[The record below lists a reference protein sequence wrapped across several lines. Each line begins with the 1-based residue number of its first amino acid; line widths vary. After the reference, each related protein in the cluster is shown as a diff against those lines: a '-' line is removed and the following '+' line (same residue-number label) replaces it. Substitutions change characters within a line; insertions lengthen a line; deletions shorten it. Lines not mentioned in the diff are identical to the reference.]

1 MANTFT
7 GGSTVSVSRPL
18 DRIFD
23 DAQHT
28 GEVILCGR
36 KLKEYPKIAG
46 KYDLVDTVSIDLSK
60 NRFTEIPPEIFEY
73 RSAECLNCYYNAIKF
88 VPEALLQL
96 QNLTHLCL
104 SRNQLTVIPPFIKC
118 LQALEV
124 FLASHNKLVSLPE
137 EIGELKRLMEI
148 DVSCNEIS
156 YLPSQIG
163 DLKSMQC
170 LNVRRNLL
178 IELPV
183 ELSKLHL
190 RRLDFSGNK
199 ISVIPTAFRKIET
212 LEDIVL
218 DHNPL
223 TMPPAHVCIK
233 GKRHI
238 MKFLQMEA
246 IREEQKRDS
255 EAEMKKLVRK
265 SMPIQN
271 AITSE
276 EFMTDPSQ
284 DKWKRHTVLSNDSGY
299 STTDSL
305 EKIGWSPNVSE
316 ALSQRQH
323 GESSA
328 FKSVMANGP
337 ESDLH
342 VARRGYDA
350 RPPPINTAY
359 SGPNTNQFSP
369 KTPTPGYL
377 PTELSPPPGNSS
389 PQSPLT
395 PVTPRI
401 PISNSDSAFSENDI
415 TRELN
420 RQKVEYERR
429 KKTAEQLRIQQEE
442 EEKEQ
447 RRKAA
452 QRIQEEQKA
461 MLERQWQES
470 QANDAAR
477 AEESRGLD
485 KKQDEPRP
493 EVPRADPEANRGE
506 DEARRSVQNNYKAYQ
521 SRHPADFNSP
531 TPYGYKPQYN
541 HGPKSP
547 YSPVSPGSPPGYSH
561 GQTVRSPRGSEY
573 HSPQALSPHGVSP
586 SGMSP
591 NRPTYAPRANGTPP
605 RTLALDSQHYS
616 GYVQDASMGYG
627 SSSYHS
633 PPNVPSHSA
642 KTSMPHYAAPLQ
654 RNSRNAAMDTY
665 SMNYRNPTQTPA
677 TTTTTN
683 STNKEE
689 QKPSNVPL
697 RRQGSDSRQSNP
709 ASNPPPPSSGKS
721 VGAKTGAP
729 GSTSRIKTSVN
740 GGNSPGISPS
750 PSPRSSLGSTGTN
763 SPSSSTSSLHK
774 VGEKGTAVTRRTKP
788 SATTPTSGRAAGGGD
803 RGNVPPPTPARTSSS
818 RPSTGSSHD
827 DNKQSRSGRSTPA
840 DDKRQGQKNAVN
852 SLIAKR
858 DDKKNPPH
866 PPHRTNYGAGGAR
879 RSAGSGSAMR
889 VIDSYKDAE
898 TNSFTLRRQ
907 EERMKE
913 EAEQLNRLRM
923 TIEKRLKVT
932 LPDNLPES
940 LRDGVLLCQF
950 ANNIR
955 PRSVLSIHVPSPAVP
970 KLTMAKCRKNVENF
984 LDACRKIGVGK
995 EFLCACDDVTEALRP
1010 ARVSLTVQHLDL
1022 CPRLTPRDFAIAK
1035 LCLVVFVSTCLAVLW
1050 GYM

>member
-1 MANTFT
+1 MASTFT
-7 GGSTVSVSRPL
+7 GGSANTVSRPL

-28 GEVILCGR
+28 GEIILCGR

-73 RSAECLNCYYNAIKF
+73 RSAECLNCYHNAIKF

-156 YLPSQIG
+156 HLPSQIG

-178 IELPV
+178 IELPL

-190 RRLDFSGNK
+190 RKLDFSSNK
-199 ISVIPTAFRKIET
+199 ISTIPTAFRKIET
-212 LEDIVL
+212 LEEMIL

-238 MKFLQMEA
+238 MKLLQIEA
-246 IREEQKRDS
+246 IKEEQKRDND
-255 EAEMKKLVRK
+255 AEMKKLVRK
-265 SMPIQN
+265 SMPPQN
-271 AITSE
+271 SIPAE

-284 DKWKRHTVLSNDSGY
+284 EKWKRHTVLSNDSGY

-316 ALSQRQH
+316 ALSQWQH
-323 GESSA
+323 GDSSA
-328 FKSVMANGP
+328 YKGVVANGP
-337 ESDLH
+337 EIDPP
-342 VARRGYDA
+342 RRGLES

-369 KTPTPGYL
+369 KTPTPGYP
-377 PTELSPPPGNSS
+377 PTELSPPPGELS

-395 PVTPRI
+395 PVTPRM
-401 PISNSDSAFSENDI
+401 PISASDQAFSENEFS
-415 TRELN
+415 RELN
-420 RQKVEYERR
+420 RQKVEYERK

-442 EEKEQ
+442 EERET

-452 QRIQEEQKA
+452 QKIQEEQKA
-461 MLERQWQES
+461 LLEKQWQDSRTNE
-470 QANDAAR
+470 AVKV
-477 AEESRGLD
+477 EENRRPE
-485 KKQDEPRP
+485 KKQEEPKALLPRP
-493 EVPRADPEANRGE
+493 EQEVNKGSQD
-506 DEARRSVQNNYKAYQ
+506 ARRSVENKQ
-521 SRHPADFNSP
+521 
-531 TPYGYKPQYN
+531 
-541 HGPKSP
+541 
-547 YSPVSPGSPPGYSH
+547 
-561 GQTVRSPRGSEY
+561 
-573 HSPQALSPHGVSP
+573 
-586 SGMSP
+586 P
-591 NRPTYAPRANGTPP
+591 N
-605 RTLALDSQHYS
+605 Q
-616 GYVQDASMGYG
+616 
-627 SSSYHS
+627 
-633 PPNVPSHSA
+633 
-642 KTSMPHYAAPLQ
+642 
-654 RNSRNAAMDTY
+654 
-665 SMNYRNPTQTPA
+665 
-677 TTTTTN
+677 TTN
-683 STNKEE
+683 SVNKEE
-689 QKPSNVPL
+689 QKPTNVPL
-697 RRQGSDSRQSNP
+697 RRQGSDSNQNPTSNP
-709 ASNPPPPSSGKS
+709 STAKPS
-721 VGAKTGAP
+721 GAKTGAS
-729 GSTSRIKTSVN
+729 GAHSSTSRIKKPVSRGIPVLRHKPGSTVN

-774 VGEKGTAVTRRTKP
+774 IGDKGGPATRRTKTT
-788 SATTPTSGRAAGGGD
+788 ATTPSSGRGAAGGE
-803 RGNVPPPTPARTSSS
+803 RSNVPPPTPVRSSS
-818 RPSTGSSHD
+818 NRPSTGSSQED
-827 DNKQSRSGRSTPA
+827 GKPGKGGRTTPGE
-840 DDKRQGQKNAVN
+840 DKRQVQKNAVN

-858 DDKKNPPH
+858 DDKKTPPNPPL
-866 PPHRTNYGAGGAR
+866 RTSYGAASR

-889 VIDSYKDAE
+889 VIDSYKDDG
-898 TNSFTLRRQ
+898 NFTLRRQ

-984 LDACRKIGVGK
+984 LEACRKVGVGK
-995 EFLCACDDVTEALRP
+995 EQICSSQDILDESGII
-1010 ARVSLTVQHLDL
+1010 RVSITIAALV
-1022 CPRLTPRDFAIAK
+1022 AI
-1035 LCLVVFVSTCLAVLW
+1035 STNPKASAV
-1050 GYM
+1050 

>member
-377 PTELSPPPGNSS
+377 PTELSPPPGNGS

-485 KKQDEPRP
+485 KKQEEPRP

-506 DEARRSVQNNYKAYQ
+506 DEARRSVQNK
-521 SRHPADFNSP
+521 
-531 TPYGYKPQYN
+531 
-541 HGPKSP
+541 
-547 YSPVSPGSPPGYSH
+547 
-561 GQTVRSPRGSEY
+561 
-573 HSPQALSPHGVSP
+573 
-586 SGMSP
+586 
-591 NRPTYAPRANGTPP
+591 
-605 RTLALDSQHYS
+605 
-616 GYVQDASMGYG
+616 
-627 SSSYHS
+627 
-633 PPNVPSHSA
+633 
-642 KTSMPHYAAPLQ
+642 
-654 RNSRNAAMDTY
+654 
-665 SMNYRNPTQTPA
+665 NPTQTPA

-709 ASNPPPPSSGKS
+709 ASNPPPPSSTGKS

-729 GSTSRIKTSVN
+729 GSTSRIKTPTSRGIPVLQHKLGSSVN

-788 SATTPTSGRAAGGGD
+788 SATTPTSGRATGGGD
-803 RGNVPPPTPARTSSS
+803 RGNVPPPTPVRTSSS

-879 RSAGSGSAMR
+879 RTAGSGSAMR

-995 EFLCACDDVTEALRP
+995 DFLCACDDVTEALRP

-1022 CPRLTPRDFAIAK
+1022 CPRLTPRDFAVAK
-1035 LCLVVFVSTCLAVLW
+1035 LCLIVFVSTCLAVLW

>member
-316 ALSQRQH
+316 
-323 GESSA
+323 
-328 FKSVMANGP
+328 
-337 ESDLH
+337 
-342 VARRGYDA
+342 
-350 RPPPINTAY
+350 
-359 SGPNTNQFSP
+359 
-369 KTPTPGYL
+369 
-377 PTELSPPPGNSS
+377 
-389 PQSPLT
+389 
-395 PVTPRI
+395 
-401 PISNSDSAFSENDI
+401 
-415 TRELN
+415 ELN

-729 GSTSRIKTSVN
+729 GSTSRIKTPTSRGIPVLQHKLGSSVN

>member
-1 MANTFT
+1 MASTFT
-7 GGSTVSVSRPL
+7 GGSANTVSRPL

-60 NRFTEIPPEIFEY
+60 NRFTEIPVEIFEY
-73 RSAECLNCYYNAIKF
+73 RSSECLNCYHNAIKF
-88 VPEALLQL
+88 FPEALLQL

-156 YLPSQIG
+156 CLPSQIG
-163 DLKSMQC
+163 DLKSLQC

-178 IELPV
+178 KELPL
-183 ELSKLHL
+183 EISKLHL
-190 RRLDFSGNK
+190 RKLDFSSNK
-199 ISVIPTAFRKIET
+199 ISTIPTAFRKIET
-212 LEDIVL
+212 LEEMIL

-238 MKFLQMEA
+238 MKLLQIEA
-246 IREEQKRDS
+246 IKEEQKRDND
-255 EAEMKKLVRK
+255 AEMKKLVRK
-265 SMPIQN
+265 SMPPQN
-271 AITSE
+271 SIPTE

-284 DKWKRHTVLSNDSGY
+284 EKWKRHTVLSNDSGY

-305 EKIGWSPNVSE
+305 DKIGFSPNVSE
-316 ALSQRQH
+316 ALSHWQH
-323 GESSA
+323 GDSSA
-328 FKSVMANGP
+328 YKGVVANGP
-337 ESDLH
+337 EIDPP
-342 VARRGYDA
+342 RRGHES

-359 SGPNTNQFSP
+359 SGPNTDQFSP
-369 KTPTPGYL
+369 KTPTPGYP
-377 PTELSPPPGNSS
+377 PTELSPPPGELS

-395 PVTPRI
+395 PVTPRM
-401 PISNSDSAFSENDI
+401 PISTSDQAFSENEFS
-415 TRELN
+415 RELN

-442 EEKEQ
+442 EEREA

-452 QRIQEEQKA
+452 QKIQEEQKA
-461 MLERQWQES
+461 LLEKQWQES
-470 QANDAAR
+470 RTNEAVKVED
-477 AEESRGLD
+477 SRRPE
-485 KKQDEPRP
+485 KKQDEPKASIARP
-493 EVPRADPEANRGE
+493 ESEANKAPV
-506 DEARRSVQNNYKAYQ
+506 DARRSVENKQ
-521 SRHPADFNSP
+521 
-531 TPYGYKPQYN
+531 
-541 HGPKSP
+541 
-547 YSPVSPGSPPGYSH
+547 
-561 GQTVRSPRGSEY
+561 
-573 HSPQALSPHGVSP
+573 
-586 SGMSP
+586 P
-591 NRPTYAPRANGTPP
+591 N
-605 RTLALDSQHYS
+605 Q
-616 GYVQDASMGYG
+616 
-627 SSSYHS
+627 
-633 PPNVPSHSA
+633 
-642 KTSMPHYAAPLQ
+642 
-654 RNSRNAAMDTY
+654 
-665 SMNYRNPTQTPA
+665 
-677 TTTTTN
+677 TTN
-683 STNKEE
+683 SVNKEE
-689 QKPSNVPL
+689 PKPTNVPL
-697 RRQGSDSRQSNP
+697 RRQGSDSNPNPTSNP
-709 ASNPPPPSSGKS
+709 STAKPS
-721 VGAKTGAP
+721 GAKTGAS
-729 GSTSRIKTSVN
+729 GAHSSTSRIKKPVSRGIPVLRNKPGSSVN

-774 VGEKGTAVTRRTKP
+774 IGDKGGGATRRTKTT
-788 SATTPTSGRAAGGGD
+788 ATTPLSGRGAAGGE
-803 RGNVPPPTPARTSSS
+803 RSNVPPPTPVRSNSN
-818 RPSTGSSHD
+818 RPSTGSSQED
-827 DNKQSRSGRSTPA
+827 GKPGKGGRTTPGE
-840 DDKRQGQKNAVN
+840 DKRQVQKNAVN
-852 SLIAKR
+852 SMIAKR
-858 DDKKNPPH
+858 DDKKTPPNPPL
-866 PPHRTNYGAGGAR
+866 RTSYGAASR

-889 VIDSYKDAE
+889 VIDSYKDDG
-898 TNSFTLRRQ
+898 NFTLRRQ

-984 LDACRKIGVGK
+984 LEACRKVGVGK
-995 EFLCACDDVTEALRP
+995 EQICSSQDILDESGII
-1010 ARVSLTVQHLDL
+1010 RVSITIAALV
-1022 CPRLTPRDFAIAK
+1022 AI
-1035 LCLVVFVSTCLAVLW
+1035 STNPKASAV
-1050 GYM
+1050 

>member
-1 MANTFT
+1 MASTFT
-7 GGSTVSVSRPL
+7 GGSANTVSRPL

-28 GEVILCGR
+28 GEIILCGR

-73 RSAECLNCYYNAIKF
+73 RSAECLNCYHNAIKF

-156 YLPSQIG
+156 HLPSQIG

-178 IELPV
+178 IELPL

-190 RRLDFSGNK
+190 RKLDFSSNK
-199 ISVIPTAFRKIET
+199 ISTIPTAFRKIET
-212 LEDIVL
+212 LEEMIL

-238 MKFLQMEA
+238 MKLLQIEA
-246 IREEQKRDS
+246 IKEEQKRDND
-255 EAEMKKLVRK
+255 AEMKKLVRK
-265 SMPIQN
+265 SMPPQN
-271 AITSE
+271 SIPAE

-284 DKWKRHTVLSNDSGY
+284 EKWKRHTVLSNDSGY

-316 ALSQRQH
+316 ALSQWQH
-323 GESSA
+323 GDSSA
-328 FKSVMANGP
+328 YKGVVANGP
-337 ESDLH
+337 EIDPP
-342 VARRGYDA
+342 RRGLES

-369 KTPTPGYL
+369 KTPTPGYP
-377 PTELSPPPGNSS
+377 PTELSPPPGELS

-395 PVTPRI
+395 PVTPRM
-401 PISNSDSAFSENDI
+401 PISASDQAFSENEFS
-415 TRELN
+415 RELN
-420 RQKVEYERR
+420 RQKVEYERK

-442 EEKEQ
+442 EERET

-452 QRIQEEQKA
+452 QKIQEEQKA
-461 MLERQWQES
+461 LLEKQWQDSRTNE
-470 QANDAAR
+470 AVKV
-477 AEESRGLD
+477 EENRRPE
-485 KKQDEPRP
+485 KKQEEPKALLPRP
-493 EVPRADPEANRGE
+493 EQEVNKGSQD
-506 DEARRSVQNNYKAYQ
+506 ARRSVENN
-521 SRHPADFNSP
+521 
-531 TPYGYKPQYN
+531 T
-541 HGPKSP
+541 
-547 YSPVSPGSPPGYSH
+547 
-561 GQTVRSPRGSEY
+561 
-573 HSPQALSPHGVSP
+573 
-586 SGMSP
+586 
-591 NRPTYAPRANGTPP
+591 
-605 RTLALDSQHYS
+605 
-616 GYVQDASMGYG
+616 
-627 SSSYHS
+627 
-633 PPNVPSHSA
+633 
-642 KTSMPHYAAPLQ
+642 
-654 RNSRNAAMDTY
+654 
-665 SMNYRNPTQTPA
+665 
-677 TTTTTN
+677 
-683 STNKEE
+683 
-689 QKPSNVPL
+689 
-697 RRQGSDSRQSNP
+697 
-709 ASNPPPPSSGKS
+709 
-721 VGAKTGAP
+721 
-729 GSTSRIKTSVN
+729 VN

-774 VGEKGTAVTRRTKP
+774 IGDKGGPATRRTKTT
-788 SATTPTSGRAAGGGD
+788 ATTPSSGRGAAGGE
-803 RGNVPPPTPARTSSS
+803 RSNVPPPTPVRSSS
-818 RPSTGSSHD
+818 NRPSTGSSQED
-827 DNKQSRSGRSTPA
+827 GKPGKGGRTTPGE
-840 DDKRQGQKNAVN
+840 DKRQVQKNAVN

-858 DDKKNPPH
+858 DDKKTPPNPPL
-866 PPHRTNYGAGGAR
+866 RTSYGAASR

-889 VIDSYKDAE
+889 VIDSYKDDG
-898 TNSFTLRRQ
+898 NFTLRRQ

-984 LDACRKIGVGK
+984 LEACRKVGVGK
-995 EFLCACDDVTEALRP
+995 EQICSSQDILDESGII
-1010 ARVSLTVQHLDL
+1010 RVSITIAALV
-1022 CPRLTPRDFAIAK
+1022 AI
-1035 LCLVVFVSTCLAVLW
+1035 STNPKASAV
-1050 GYM
+1050 

>member
-506 DEARRSVQNNYKAYQ
+506 DEARRSVQN
-521 SRHPADFNSP
+521 
-531 TPYGYKPQYN
+531 KP
-541 HGPKSP
+541 
-547 YSPVSPGSPPGYSH
+547 
-561 GQTVRSPRGSEY
+561 
-573 HSPQALSPHGVSP
+573 
-586 SGMSP
+586 
-591 NRPTYAPRANGTPP
+591 
-605 RTLALDSQHYS
+605 
-616 GYVQDASMGYG
+616 
-627 SSSYHS
+627 
-633 PPNVPSHSA
+633 
-642 KTSMPHYAAPLQ
+642 
-654 RNSRNAAMDTY
+654 
-665 SMNYRNPTQTPA
+665 
-677 TTTTTN
+677 
-683 STNKEE
+683 
-689 QKPSNVPL
+689 
-697 RRQGSDSRQSNP
+697 
-709 ASNPPPPSSGKS
+709 
-721 VGAKTGAP
+721 
-729 GSTSRIKTSVN
+729 TSRGIPVLQHKLGSSVN

>member
-1 MANTFT
+1 MANSFT
-7 GGSTVSVSRPL
+7 GGSNVSVSRPL

-36 KLKEYPKIAG
+36 KLREYPKIAG

-60 NRFTEIPPEIFEY
+60 NRFIEIPSEIFEY
-73 RSAECLNCYYNAIKF
+73 RSAECLNCYHNAIKF

-156 YLPSQIG
+156 HLPSQIG

-190 RRLDFSGNK
+190 RTLDFSGNK

-212 LEDIVL
+212 LEEMCL

-223 TMPPAHVCIK
+223 TLPPAHVCIK

-271 AITSE
+271 SISAE
-276 EFMTDPSQ
+276 EFLTDPSQ

-316 ALSQRQH
+316 
-323 GESSA
+323 
-328 FKSVMANGP
+328 
-337 ESDLH
+337 
-342 VARRGYDA
+342 
-350 RPPPINTAY
+350 
-359 SGPNTNQFSP
+359 
-369 KTPTPGYL
+369 
-377 PTELSPPPGNSS
+377 
-389 PQSPLT
+389 
-395 PVTPRI
+395 
-401 PISNSDSAFSENDI
+401 
-415 TRELN
+415 ELN
-420 RQKVEYERR
+420 RQKVEYERK

-442 EEKEQ
+442 EDREQ

-470 QANDAAR
+470 RATEAAR
-477 AEESRGLD
+477 AEESRGTE
-485 KKQDEPRP
+485 KKPEEPRL
-493 EVPRADPEANRGE
+493 EAPRAEPEAGE
-506 DEARRSVQNNYKAYQ
+506 DEARRSVQNNYKVYPT
-521 SRHPADFNSP
+521 RYPADFNSP
-531 TPYGYKPQYN
+531 TPYGYKSQYN
-541 HGPKSP
+541 HGHMSP
-547 YSPVSPGSPPGYSH
+547 YSPVSPGSSPGYSH
-561 GQTVRSPRGSEY
+561 GQTVHSPRGSEH
-573 HSPQALSPHGVSP
+573 HSPHAVSPQGLSPTGV
-586 SGMSP
+586 SP
-591 NRPTYAPRANGTPP
+591 NRPVYAQRANGNPP

-616 GYVQDASMGYG
+616 GYVQDSSMGY
-627 SSSYHS
+627 SSSSIHS
-633 PPNVPSHSA
+633 PSNAPQYSA
-642 KTSMPHYAAPLQ
+642 KMSMPHYAAPLQ
-654 RNSRNAAMDTY
+654 RNSRNAMDTY
-665 SMNYRNPTQTPA
+665 SMNYRNPSQTS
-677 TTTTTN
+677 TN
-683 STNKEE
+683 SSNKEE
-689 QKPSNVPL
+689 TKPSNVPL
-697 RRQGSDSRQSNP
+697 RRQGSDSHRNP
-709 ASNPPPPSSGKS
+709 PSNPPAGKS
-721 VGAKTGAP
+721 AGAKSGAP
-729 GSTSRIKTSVN
+729 SSTSRIKTPAGRGIPVLQHKMGSAVN

-774 VGEKGTAVTRRTKP
+774 VGEKGGAVTRRTKTP
-788 SATTPTSGRAAGGGD
+788 TTTPTAGRPSAGS
-803 RGNVPPPTPARTSSS
+803 NVPPPTPVRTTSN
-818 RPSTGSSHD
+818 RPSATSSHD
-827 DNKQSRSGRSTPA
+827 DHKQSRSGRSTPA
-840 DDKRQGQKNAVN
+840 DDKKPGQKNAVN

-858 DDKKNPPH
+858 DDKKNPPN
-866 PPHRTNYGAGGAR
+866 PPIRTNYGAGAR
-879 RSAGSGSAMR
+879 RSGSGSAMR
-889 VIDSYKDAE
+889 VIDSYKDSEA
-898 TNSFTLRRQ
+898 NSFTLRRQ

-913 EAEQLNRLRM
+913 DAEQLNRLRI

-995 EFLCACDDVTEALRP
+995 EFLCACDDITEAVRP

-1035 LCLVVFVSTCLAVLW
+1035 LCLVVFLSTCLAVIW
-1050 GYM
+1050 GYL

>member
-1 MANTFT
+1 MASTFT
-7 GGSTVSVSRPL
+7 GGSANTVSRPL

-28 GEVILCGR
+28 GEIILCGR

-73 RSAECLNCYYNAIKF
+73 RSAECLNCYHNAIKF

-156 YLPSQIG
+156 HLPSQIG

-178 IELPV
+178 IELPL

-190 RRLDFSGNK
+190 RKLDFSSNK
-199 ISVIPTAFRKIET
+199 ISTIPTAFRKIET
-212 LEDIVL
+212 LEEMIL

-238 MKFLQMEA
+238 MKLLQIEA
-246 IREEQKRDS
+246 IKEEQKRDND
-255 EAEMKKLVRK
+255 AEMKKLVRK
-265 SMPIQN
+265 SMPPQN
-271 AITSE
+271 SIPAE

-284 DKWKRHTVLSNDSGY
+284 EKWKRHTVLSNDSGY

-316 ALSQRQH
+316 
-323 GESSA
+323 
-328 FKSVMANGP
+328 
-337 ESDLH
+337 
-342 VARRGYDA
+342 
-350 RPPPINTAY
+350 
-359 SGPNTNQFSP
+359 
-369 KTPTPGYL
+369 
-377 PTELSPPPGNSS
+377 
-389 PQSPLT
+389 
-395 PVTPRI
+395 
-401 PISNSDSAFSENDI
+401 
-415 TRELN
+415 ELN
-420 RQKVEYERR
+420 RQKVEYERK

-442 EEKEQ
+442 EERET

-452 QRIQEEQKA
+452 QKIQEEQKA
-461 MLERQWQES
+461 LLEKQWQDSRTNE
-470 QANDAAR
+470 AVKV
-477 AEESRGLD
+477 EENRRPE
-485 KKQDEPRP
+485 KKQEEPKALLPRP
-493 EVPRADPEANRGE
+493 EQEVNKGSQD
-506 DEARRSVQNNYKAYQ
+506 ARRSVENNYKVYP
-521 SRHPADFNSP
+521 SRHPADFNTP
-531 TPYGYKPQYN
+531 TPFGYKPQYN
-541 HGPKSP
+541 HGNVSP
-547 YSPVSPGSPPGYSH
+547 YSPVSPGSPPGYSY
-561 GQTVRSPRGSEY
+561 GQTV
-573 HSPQALSPHGVSP
+573 HSPHRNEHHNPQGVSPYGVSPHGASP
-586 SGMSP
+586 QGVSP
-591 NRPTYAPRANGTPP
+591 NRPTYNPRATGNPP

-616 GYVQDASMGYG
+616 GYVQDASMGN
-627 SSSYHS
+627 SSSSIHS
-633 PPNVPSHSA
+633 PPHVSPHSA
-642 KTSMPHYAAPLQ
+642 KTSVPHYAAPLQ
-654 RNSRNAAMDTY
+654 RNSRNAMDTY
-665 SMNYRNPTQTPA
+665 SMNYRQPNQ
-677 TTTTTN
+677 TTN
-683 STNKEE
+683 SVNKEE
-689 QKPSNVPL
+689 QKPTNVPL
-697 RRQGSDSRQSNP
+697 RRQGSDSNQNPTSNP
-709 ASNPPPPSSGKS
+709 STAKPS
-721 VGAKTGAP
+721 GAKTGAS
-729 GSTSRIKTSVN
+729 GAHSSTSRIKKPVSRGIPVLRHKPGSTVN

-774 VGEKGTAVTRRTKP
+774 IGDKGGPATRRTKTT
-788 SATTPTSGRAAGGGD
+788 ATTPSSGRGAAGGE
-803 RGNVPPPTPARTSSS
+803 RSNVPPPTPVRSSS
-818 RPSTGSSHD
+818 NRPSTGSSQED
-827 DNKQSRSGRSTPA
+827 GKPGKGGRTTPGE
-840 DDKRQGQKNAVN
+840 DKRQVQKNAVN

-858 DDKKNPPH
+858 DDKKTPPNPPL
-866 PPHRTNYGAGGAR
+866 RTSYGAASR

-889 VIDSYKDAE
+889 VIDSYKDDG
-898 TNSFTLRRQ
+898 NFTLRRQ

-984 LDACRKIGVGK
+984 LEACRKVGVGK
-995 EFLCACDDVTEALRP
+995 EQICSSQDILDESGII
-1010 ARVSLTVQHLDL
+1010 RVSITIAALV
-1022 CPRLTPRDFAIAK
+1022 AI
-1035 LCLVVFVSTCLAVLW
+1035 STNPKASAV
-1050 GYM
+1050 

>member
-1 MANTFT
+1 M
-7 GGSTVSVSRPL
+7 SVSRPL

-156 YLPSQIG
+156 HLPSQIG
-163 DLKSMQC
+163 DLKSMQS

-190 RRLDFSGNK
+190 RTLDFSGNK

-212 LEDIVL
+212 LEEIVL

-246 IREEQKRDS
+246 VREEQKRDS

-271 AITSE
+271 PVLAE
-276 EFMTDPSQ
+276 EFLTDPSQ

-316 ALSQRQH
+316 
-323 GESSA
+323 
-328 FKSVMANGP
+328 
-337 ESDLH
+337 
-342 VARRGYDA
+342 
-350 RPPPINTAY
+350 
-359 SGPNTNQFSP
+359 
-369 KTPTPGYL
+369 
-377 PTELSPPPGNSS
+377 
-389 PQSPLT
+389 
-395 PVTPRI
+395 
-401 PISNSDSAFSENDI
+401 
-415 TRELN
+415 ELN
-420 RQKVEYERR
+420 RQKVEYERK

-442 EEKEQ
+442 EE

-452 QRIQEEQKA
+452 QRIQEEQRA

-470 QANDAAR
+470 QANDVAHV
-477 AEESRGLD
+477 EESRALD
-485 KKQDEPRP
+485 KKQEEPRP
-493 EVPRADPEANRGE
+493 EVTRADPEANSQGE
-506 DEARRSVQNNYKAYQ
+506 DEARRSVQNN
-521 SRHPADFNSP
+521 
-531 TPYGYKPQYN
+531 
-541 HGPKSP
+541 
-547 YSPVSPGSPPGYSH
+547 
-561 GQTVRSPRGSEY
+561 
-573 HSPQALSPHGVSP
+573 
-586 SGMSP
+586 
-591 NRPTYAPRANGTPP
+591 
-605 RTLALDSQHYS
+605 
-616 GYVQDASMGYG
+616 
-627 SSSYHS
+627 
-633 PPNVPSHSA
+633 
-642 KTSMPHYAAPLQ
+642 
-654 RNSRNAAMDTY
+654 
-665 SMNYRNPTQTPA
+665 
-677 TTTTTN
+677 
-683 STNKEE
+683 
-689 QKPSNVPL
+689 
-697 RRQGSDSRQSNP
+697 
-709 ASNPPPPSSGKS
+709 
-721 VGAKTGAP
+721 
-729 GSTSRIKTSVN
+729 SVN

-774 VGEKGTAVTRRTKP
+774 VGEKGGTVTRRTKP
-788 SATTPTSGRAAGGGD
+788 SATTPTSGRASGGGD
-803 RGNVPPPTPARTSSS
+803 RGNVPPPTPVRTSSN
-818 RPSTGSSHD
+818 RPSTVSSHD

-840 DDKRQGQKNAVN
+840 EDKRQGQKNAVN

-866 PPHRTNYGAGGAR
+866 PPHRTNYGAGAR

-995 EFLCACDDVTEALRP
+995 EQICSSQDILDENGII
-1010 ARVSLTVQHLDL
+1010 RVSITV
-1022 CPRLTPRDFAIAK
+1022 AA
-1035 LCLVVFVSTCLAVLW
+1035 LVAVSTNPKSSAV
-1050 GYM
+1050 

>member
-1 MANTFT
+1 MANSFT
-7 GGSTVSVSRPL
+7 GGSNVSVSRPL

-36 KLKEYPKIAG
+36 KLREYPKIAG

-60 NRFTEIPPEIFEY
+60 NRFIEIPSEIFEY
-73 RSAECLNCYYNAIKF
+73 RSAECLNCYHNAIKF

-156 YLPSQIG
+156 HLPSQIG

-190 RRLDFSGNK
+190 RTLDFSGNK

-212 LEDIVL
+212 LEEMCL

-223 TMPPAHVCIK
+223 TLPPAHVCIK

-271 AITSE
+271 SISAE
-276 EFMTDPSQ
+276 EFLTDPSQ

-316 ALSQRQH
+316 ALSHRQH
-323 GESSA
+323 GDSSA

-337 ESDLH
+337 EIELP
-342 VARRGYDA
+342 RRGFDS

-369 KTPTPGYL
+369 KTPTSGYL
-377 PTELSPPPGNSS
+377 LTELSPPPGESS

-401 PISNSDSAFSENDI
+401 PISTSDSAFSENDI

-420 RQKVEYERR
+420 RQKVEYERK

-442 EEKEQ
+442 EDREQ

-470 QANDAAR
+470 RATEAAR
-477 AEESRGLD
+477 AEESRGTE
-485 KKQDEPRP
+485 KKPEEPRL
-493 EVPRADPEANRGE
+493 EAPRAEPEAGE
-506 DEARRSVQNNYKAYQ
+506 DEARRSVQNNYKVYPT
-521 SRHPADFNSP
+521 RYPADFNSP
-531 TPYGYKPQYN
+531 TPYGYKSQYN
-541 HGPKSP
+541 HGHMSP
-547 YSPVSPGSPPGYSH
+547 YSPVSPGSSPGYSH
-561 GQTVRSPRGSEY
+561 GQTVHSPRGSEH
-573 HSPQALSPHGVSP
+573 HSPHAVSPQGLSPTGV
-586 SGMSP
+586 SP
-591 NRPTYAPRANGTPP
+591 NRPVYAQRANGNPP

-616 GYVQDASMGYG
+616 GYVQDSSMGY
-627 SSSYHS
+627 SSSSIHS
-633 PPNVPSHSA
+633 PSNAPQYSA
-642 KTSMPHYAAPLQ
+642 KMSMPHYAAPLQ
-654 RNSRNAAMDTY
+654 RNSRNAMDTY
-665 SMNYRNPTQTPA
+665 SMNYSA
-677 TTTTTN
+677 
-683 STNKEE
+683 
-689 QKPSNVPL
+689 
-697 RRQGSDSRQSNP
+697 
-709 ASNPPPPSSGKS
+709 
-721 VGAKTGAP
+721 
-729 GSTSRIKTSVN
+729 VN

-774 VGEKGTAVTRRTKP
+774 VGEKGGAVTRRTKTP
-788 SATTPTSGRAAGGGD
+788 TTTPTAGRPSAGS
-803 RGNVPPPTPARTSSS
+803 NVPPPTPVRTTSN
-818 RPSTGSSHD
+818 RPSATSSHD
-827 DNKQSRSGRSTPA
+827 DHKQSRSGRSTPA
-840 DDKRQGQKNAVN
+840 DDKKPGQKNAVN

-858 DDKKNPPH
+858 DDKKNPPN
-866 PPHRTNYGAGGAR
+866 PPIRTNYGAGAR
-879 RSAGSGSAMR
+879 RSGSGSAMR
-889 VIDSYKDAE
+889 VIDSYKDSEA
-898 TNSFTLRRQ
+898 NSFTLRRQ

-913 EAEQLNRLRM
+913 DAEQLNRLRI

-995 EFLCACDDVTEALRP
+995 EFLCACDDITEAVRP

-1035 LCLVVFVSTCLAVLW
+1035 LCLVVFLSTCLAVIW
-1050 GYM
+1050 GYL

>member
-506 DEARRSVQNNYKAYQ
+506 DEARRSVQNN
-521 SRHPADFNSP
+521 
-531 TPYGYKPQYN
+531 
-541 HGPKSP
+541 
-547 YSPVSPGSPPGYSH
+547 
-561 GQTVRSPRGSEY
+561 
-573 HSPQALSPHGVSP
+573 
-586 SGMSP
+586 
-591 NRPTYAPRANGTPP
+591 
-605 RTLALDSQHYS
+605 
-616 GYVQDASMGYG
+616 
-627 SSSYHS
+627 
-633 PPNVPSHSA
+633 
-642 KTSMPHYAAPLQ
+642 
-654 RNSRNAAMDTY
+654 
-665 SMNYRNPTQTPA
+665 
-677 TTTTTN
+677 
-683 STNKEE
+683 
-689 QKPSNVPL
+689 
-697 RRQGSDSRQSNP
+697 
-709 ASNPPPPSSGKS
+709 
-721 VGAKTGAP
+721 
-729 GSTSRIKTSVN
+729 SVN

>member
-485 KKQDEPRP
+485 KKQEEPRP

-506 DEARRSVQNNYKAYQ
+506 DEARRSVQN
-521 SRHPADFNSP
+521 
-531 TPYGYKPQYN
+531 KP
-541 HGPKSP
+541 
-547 YSPVSPGSPPGYSH
+547 
-561 GQTVRSPRGSEY
+561 
-573 HSPQALSPHGVSP
+573 
-586 SGMSP
+586 
-591 NRPTYAPRANGTPP
+591 
-605 RTLALDSQHYS
+605 
-616 GYVQDASMGYG
+616 
-627 SSSYHS
+627 
-633 PPNVPSHSA
+633 
-642 KTSMPHYAAPLQ
+642 
-654 RNSRNAAMDTY
+654 
-665 SMNYRNPTQTPA
+665 
-677 TTTTTN
+677 
-683 STNKEE
+683 
-689 QKPSNVPL
+689 
-697 RRQGSDSRQSNP
+697 
-709 ASNPPPPSSGKS
+709 
-721 VGAKTGAP
+721 
-729 GSTSRIKTSVN
+729 TSRGIPVLQHKLGSSVN

-788 SATTPTSGRAAGGGD
+788 SATTPTSGRATGGGD
-803 RGNVPPPTPARTSSS
+803 RGNVPPPTPVRTSSS

>member
-1 MANTFT
+1 MANSFT
-7 GGSTVSVSRPL
+7 GGSNVSVSRPL

-36 KLKEYPKIAG
+36 KLREYPKIAG

-60 NRFTEIPPEIFEY
+60 NRFIEIPSEIFEY
-73 RSAECLNCYYNAIKF
+73 RSAECLNCYHNAIKF

-156 YLPSQIG
+156 HLPSQIG

-190 RRLDFSGNK
+190 RTLDFSGNK

-212 LEDIVL
+212 LEEMCL

-223 TMPPAHVCIK
+223 TLPPAHVCIK

-271 AITSE
+271 SISAE
-276 EFMTDPSQ
+276 EFLTDPSQ

-316 ALSQRQH
+316 ALSHRQH
-323 GESSA
+323 GDSSA

-337 ESDLH
+337 EIELP
-342 VARRGYDA
+342 RRGFDS

-369 KTPTPGYL
+369 KTPTSGYL
-377 PTELSPPPGNSS
+377 PTELSPPPGESS

-401 PISNSDSAFSENDI
+401 PISTSDSAFSENDI

-420 RQKVEYERR
+420 RQKVEYERK

-442 EEKEQ
+442 EEREQ

-470 QANDAAR
+470 RATEAAR
-477 AEESRGLD
+477 AEESRGTE
-485 KKQDEPRP
+485 KKPEEPRL
-493 EVPRADPEANRGE
+493 EAPRAEPEAGE
-506 DEARRSVQNNYKAYQ
+506 DEARRSVQNNA
-521 SRHPADFNSP
+521 
-531 TPYGYKPQYN
+531 
-541 HGPKSP
+541 
-547 YSPVSPGSPPGYSH
+547 
-561 GQTVRSPRGSEY
+561 
-573 HSPQALSPHGVSP
+573 
-586 SGMSP
+586 
-591 NRPTYAPRANGTPP
+591 
-605 RTLALDSQHYS
+605 
-616 GYVQDASMGYG
+616 
-627 SSSYHS
+627 
-633 PPNVPSHSA
+633 
-642 KTSMPHYAAPLQ
+642 
-654 RNSRNAAMDTY
+654 
-665 SMNYRNPTQTPA
+665 
-677 TTTTTN
+677 
-683 STNKEE
+683 
-689 QKPSNVPL
+689 
-697 RRQGSDSRQSNP
+697 
-709 ASNPPPPSSGKS
+709 
-721 VGAKTGAP
+721 
-729 GSTSRIKTSVN
+729 VN

-774 VGEKGTAVTRRTKP
+774 VGEKGGTVTRRTKTP
-788 SATTPTSGRAAGGGD
+788 TTTPTAGRPSAGS
-803 RGNVPPPTPARTSSS
+803 NVPPPTPVRTTSN
-818 RPSTGSSHD
+818 RPSATSSHD
-827 DNKQSRSGRSTPA
+827 DHKPSRSGRSTPA
-840 DDKRQGQKNAVN
+840 DDKKPGQKNAVN

-858 DDKKNPPH
+858 DDKKNPPN
-866 PPHRTNYGAGGAR
+866 PPIRTNYGAGAR

-889 VIDSYKDAE
+889 VIDSYKDSEA
-898 TNSFTLRRQ
+898 NSFTLRRQ

-913 EAEQLNRLRM
+913 DAEQLNRLRI

-995 EFLCACDDVTEALRP
+995 EFLCACDDITEAVRP

-1035 LCLVVFVSTCLAVLW
+1035 LCLVVFLSTCLAVIW
-1050 GYM
+1050 GYL

>member
-316 ALSQRQH
+316 
-323 GESSA
+323 
-328 FKSVMANGP
+328 
-337 ESDLH
+337 
-342 VARRGYDA
+342 
-350 RPPPINTAY
+350 
-359 SGPNTNQFSP
+359 
-369 KTPTPGYL
+369 
-377 PTELSPPPGNSS
+377 
-389 PQSPLT
+389 
-395 PVTPRI
+395 
-401 PISNSDSAFSENDI
+401 
-415 TRELN
+415 ELN

-485 KKQDEPRP
+485 KKQEEPRP

-709 ASNPPPPSSGKS
+709 ASNPPPPSSTGKS

-729 GSTSRIKTSVN
+729 GSTSRIKTPTSRGIPVLQHKLGSSVN

-788 SATTPTSGRAAGGGD
+788 SATTPTSGRATGGGD
-803 RGNVPPPTPARTSSS
+803 RGNVPPPTPVRTSSS

-879 RSAGSGSAMR
+879 RTAGSGSAMR

-995 EFLCACDDVTEALRP
+995 DFLCACDDVTEALRP

-1022 CPRLTPRDFAIAK
+1022 CPRLTPRDFAVAK
-1035 LCLVVFVSTCLAVLW
+1035 LCLIVFVSTCLAVLW

>member
-1 MANTFT
+1 MASTFT
-7 GGSTVSVSRPL
+7 GGSANTVSRPL

-60 NRFTEIPPEIFEY
+60 NRFTEIPVEIFEY
-73 RSAECLNCYYNAIKF
+73 RSSECLNCYHNAIKF
-88 VPEALLQL
+88 FPEALLQL

-156 YLPSQIG
+156 CLPSQIG
-163 DLKSMQC
+163 DLKSLQC

-178 IELPV
+178 KELPL
-183 ELSKLHL
+183 EISKLHL
-190 RRLDFSGNK
+190 RKLDFSSNK
-199 ISVIPTAFRKIET
+199 ISTIPTAFRKIET
-212 LEDIVL
+212 LEEMIL

-238 MKFLQMEA
+238 MKLLQIEA
-246 IREEQKRDS
+246 IKEEQKRDND
-255 EAEMKKLVRK
+255 AEMKKLVRK
-265 SMPIQN
+265 SMPPQN
-271 AITSE
+271 SIPTE

-284 DKWKRHTVLSNDSGY
+284 EKWKRHTVLSNDSGY

-305 EKIGWSPNVSE
+305 DKIGFSPNVSE
-316 ALSQRQH
+316 
-323 GESSA
+323 
-328 FKSVMANGP
+328 
-337 ESDLH
+337 
-342 VARRGYDA
+342 
-350 RPPPINTAY
+350 
-359 SGPNTNQFSP
+359 
-369 KTPTPGYL
+369 
-377 PTELSPPPGNSS
+377 
-389 PQSPLT
+389 
-395 PVTPRI
+395 
-401 PISNSDSAFSENDI
+401 
-415 TRELN
+415 ELN

-442 EEKEQ
+442 EEREA

-452 QRIQEEQKA
+452 QKIQEEQKA
-461 MLERQWQES
+461 LLEKQWQES
-470 QANDAAR
+470 RTNEAVKVED
-477 AEESRGLD
+477 SRRPE
-485 KKQDEPRP
+485 KKQDEPKASIARP
-493 EVPRADPEANRGE
+493 ESEANKAPV
-506 DEARRSVQNNYKAYQ
+506 DARRSVENNYKGYP
-521 SRHPADFNSP
+521 SRHPADFNTP

-541 HGPKSP
+541 HGNVSP
-547 YSPVSPGSPPGYSH
+547 YSPVSPGSPPGYSY
-561 GQTVRSPRGSEY
+561 GQTVHSPHRNEHHDPHRGSPY
-573 HSPQALSPHGVSP
+573 GVSP
-586 SGMSP
+586 FGASPQGVSP
-591 NRPTYAPRANGTPP
+591 NRPTYNPRASGNPP

-616 GYVQDASMGYG
+616 GYVQDASMGN
-627 SSSYHS
+627 SSSSIHS
-633 PPNVPSHSA
+633 PPHVSPHSA
-642 KTSMPHYAAPLQ
+642 KTSVPHYAAPLQ
-654 RNSRNAAMDTY
+654 RNSRNAMDTY
-665 SMNYRNPTQTPA
+665 SMNYRQPNQ
-677 TTTTTN
+677 TTN
-683 STNKEE
+683 SVNKEE
-689 QKPSNVPL
+689 PKPTNVPL
-697 RRQGSDSRQSNP
+697 RRQGSDSNPNPTSNP
-709 ASNPPPPSSGKS
+709 STAKPS
-721 VGAKTGAP
+721 GAKTGAS
-729 GSTSRIKTSVN
+729 GAHSSTSRIKKPVSRGIPVLRNKPGSSVN

-774 VGEKGTAVTRRTKP
+774 IGDKGGGATRRTKTT
-788 SATTPTSGRAAGGGD
+788 ATTPLSGRGAAGGE
-803 RGNVPPPTPARTSSS
+803 RSNVPPPTPVRSNSN
-818 RPSTGSSHD
+818 RPSTGSSQED
-827 DNKQSRSGRSTPA
+827 GKPGKGGRTTPGE
-840 DDKRQGQKNAVN
+840 DKRQVQKNAVN
-852 SLIAKR
+852 SMIAKR
-858 DDKKNPPH
+858 DDKKTPPNPPL
-866 PPHRTNYGAGGAR
+866 RTSYGAASR

-889 VIDSYKDAE
+889 VIDSYKDDG
-898 TNSFTLRRQ
+898 NFTLRRQ

-984 LDACRKIGVGK
+984 LEACRKVGVGK
-995 EFLCACDDVTEALRP
+995 EQICSSQDILDESGII
-1010 ARVSLTVQHLDL
+1010 RVSITIAALV
-1022 CPRLTPRDFAIAK
+1022 AI
-1035 LCLVVFVSTCLAVLW
+1035 STNPKASAV
-1050 GYM
+1050 

>member
-1 MANTFT
+1 M
-7 GGSTVSVSRPL
+7 SVSRPL

-156 YLPSQIG
+156 HLPSQIG
-163 DLKSMQC
+163 DLKSMQS

-190 RRLDFSGNK
+190 RTLDFSGNK

-212 LEDIVL
+212 LEEIVL

-246 IREEQKRDS
+246 VREEQKRDS

-271 AITSE
+271 PVLAE
-276 EFMTDPSQ
+276 EFLTDPSQ

-316 ALSQRQH
+316 
-323 GESSA
+323 
-328 FKSVMANGP
+328 
-337 ESDLH
+337 
-342 VARRGYDA
+342 
-350 RPPPINTAY
+350 
-359 SGPNTNQFSP
+359 
-369 KTPTPGYL
+369 
-377 PTELSPPPGNSS
+377 
-389 PQSPLT
+389 
-395 PVTPRI
+395 
-401 PISNSDSAFSENDI
+401 
-415 TRELN
+415 ELN
-420 RQKVEYERR
+420 RQKVEYERK

-442 EEKEQ
+442 EE

-452 QRIQEEQKA
+452 QRIQEEQRA

-470 QANDAAR
+470 QANDVAHV
-477 AEESRGLD
+477 EESRALD
-485 KKQDEPRP
+485 KKQEEPRP
-493 EVPRADPEANRGE
+493 EVTRADPEANSQGE
-506 DEARRSVQNNYKAYQ
+506 DEARRSVQNNYKVYQ
-521 SRHPADFNSP
+521 NRHPADFNSP

-541 HGPKSP
+541 HGHMSP

-561 GQTVRSPRGSEY
+561 GQKVHSPRGSEY

-616 GYVQDASMGYG
+616 GYVQEASMGHG

-633 PPNVPSHSA
+633 PPNVPPHSA
-642 KTSMPHYAAPLQ
+642 KMSMPHYAAPLQ

-677 TTTTTN
+677 TTTTN

-689 QKPSNVPL
+689 QKASNVPL

-709 ASNPPPPSSGKS
+709 ASNPPPSSTGKS
-721 VGAKTGAP
+721 VGAKSGAT
-729 GSTSRIKTSVN
+729 GSTSRIKTPTSRGIPVLQHKLGSSVN

-774 VGEKGTAVTRRTKP
+774 VGEKGGTVTRRTKP
-788 SATTPTSGRAAGGGD
+788 SATTPTSGRASGGGD
-803 RGNVPPPTPARTSSS
+803 RGNVPPPTPVRTSSN
-818 RPSTGSSHD
+818 RPSTVSSHD

-840 DDKRQGQKNAVN
+840 EDKRQGQKNAVN

-866 PPHRTNYGAGGAR
+866 PPHRTNYGAGAR

-995 EFLCACDDVTEALRP
+995 EQICSSQDILDENGII
-1010 ARVSLTVQHLDL
+1010 RVSITV
-1022 CPRLTPRDFAIAK
+1022 AA
-1035 LCLVVFVSTCLAVLW
+1035 LVAVSTNPKSSAV
-1050 GYM
+1050 

>member
-1 MANTFT
+1 MASTFT
-7 GGSTVSVSRPL
+7 GGSANTVSRPL

-60 NRFTEIPPEIFEY
+60 NRFTEIPVEIFEY
-73 RSAECLNCYYNAIKF
+73 RSSECLNCYHNAIKF
-88 VPEALLQL
+88 FPEALLQL

-156 YLPSQIG
+156 CLPSQIG
-163 DLKSMQC
+163 DLKSLQC

-178 IELPV
+178 KELPL
-183 ELSKLHL
+183 EISKLHL
-190 RRLDFSGNK
+190 RKLDFSSNK
-199 ISVIPTAFRKIET
+199 ISTIPTAFRKIET
-212 LEDIVL
+212 LEEMIL

-238 MKFLQMEA
+238 MKLLQIEA
-246 IREEQKRDS
+246 IKEEQKRDND
-255 EAEMKKLVRK
+255 AEMKKLVRK
-265 SMPIQN
+265 SMPPQN
-271 AITSE
+271 SIPTE

-284 DKWKRHTVLSNDSGY
+284 EKWKRHTVLSNDSGY

-305 EKIGWSPNVSE
+305 DKIGFSPNVSE
-316 ALSQRQH
+316 ALSHWQH
-323 GESSA
+323 GDSSA
-328 FKSVMANGP
+328 YKGVVANGP
-337 ESDLH
+337 EIDPP
-342 VARRGYDA
+342 RRGHES

-359 SGPNTNQFSP
+359 SGPNTDQFSP
-369 KTPTPGYL
+369 KTPTPGYP
-377 PTELSPPPGNSS
+377 PTELSPPPGELS

-395 PVTPRI
+395 PVTPRM
-401 PISNSDSAFSENDI
+401 PISTSDQAFSENEFS
-415 TRELN
+415 RELN

-442 EEKEQ
+442 EEREA

-452 QRIQEEQKA
+452 QKIQEEQKA
-461 MLERQWQES
+461 LLEKQWQES
-470 QANDAAR
+470 RTNEAVKVED
-477 AEESRGLD
+477 SRRPE
-485 KKQDEPRP
+485 KKQDEPKASIARP
-493 EVPRADPEANRGE
+493 ESEANKAPV
-506 DEARRSVQNNYKAYQ
+506 DARRSVENNYKGYP
-521 SRHPADFNSP
+521 SRHPADFNTP

-541 HGPKSP
+541 HGNVSP
-547 YSPVSPGSPPGYSH
+547 YSPVSPGSPPGYSY
-561 GQTVRSPRGSEY
+561 GQTVHSPHRNEHHDPHRGSPY
-573 HSPQALSPHGVSP
+573 GVSP
-586 SGMSP
+586 FGASPQGVSP
-591 NRPTYAPRANGTPP
+591 NRPTYNPRASGNPP

-616 GYVQDASMGYG
+616 GYVQDASMGN
-627 SSSYHS
+627 SSSSIHS
-633 PPNVPSHSA
+633 PPHVSPHSA
-642 KTSMPHYAAPLQ
+642 KTSVPHYAAPLQ
-654 RNSRNAAMDTY
+654 RNSRNAMDTY
-665 SMNYRNPTQTPA
+665 SMNY
-677 TTTTTN
+677 
-683 STNKEE
+683 S
-689 QKPSNVPL
+689 
-697 RRQGSDSRQSNP
+697 
-709 ASNPPPPSSGKS
+709 
-721 VGAKTGAP
+721 
-729 GSTSRIKTSVN
+729 SVN

-774 VGEKGTAVTRRTKP
+774 IGDKGGGATRRTKTT
-788 SATTPTSGRAAGGGD
+788 ATTPLSGRGAAGGE
-803 RGNVPPPTPARTSSS
+803 RSNVPPPTPVRSNSN
-818 RPSTGSSHD
+818 RPSTGSSQED
-827 DNKQSRSGRSTPA
+827 GKPGKGGRTTPGE
-840 DDKRQGQKNAVN
+840 DKRQVQKNAVN
-852 SLIAKR
+852 SMIAKR
-858 DDKKNPPH
+858 DDKKTPPNPPL
-866 PPHRTNYGAGGAR
+866 RTSYGAASR

-889 VIDSYKDAE
+889 VIDSYKDDG
-898 TNSFTLRRQ
+898 NFTLRRQ

-984 LDACRKIGVGK
+984 LEACRKVGVGK
-995 EFLCACDDVTEALRP
+995 EQICSSQDILDESGII
-1010 ARVSLTVQHLDL
+1010 RVSITIAALV
-1022 CPRLTPRDFAIAK
+1022 AI
-1035 LCLVVFVSTCLAVLW
+1035 STNPKASAV
-1050 GYM
+1050 

>member
-1 MANTFT
+1 MANSFT
-7 GGSTVSVSRPL
+7 GGSNVSVSRPL

-36 KLKEYPKIAG
+36 KLREYPKIAG

-60 NRFTEIPPEIFEY
+60 NRFIEIPSEIFEY
-73 RSAECLNCYYNAIKF
+73 RSAECLNCYHNAIKF

-156 YLPSQIG
+156 HLPSQIG

-190 RRLDFSGNK
+190 RTLDFSGNK

-212 LEDIVL
+212 LEEMCL

-223 TMPPAHVCIK
+223 TLPPAHVCIK

-271 AITSE
+271 SISAE
-276 EFMTDPSQ
+276 EFLTDPSQ

-316 ALSQRQH
+316 ALSHRQH
-323 GESSA
+323 GDSSA

-337 ESDLH
+337 EIELP
-342 VARRGYDA
+342 RRGFDS

-369 KTPTPGYL
+369 KTPTSGYL
-377 PTELSPPPGNSS
+377 LTELSPPPGESS

-401 PISNSDSAFSENDI
+401 PISTSDSAFSENDI

-420 RQKVEYERR
+420 RQKVEYERK

-442 EEKEQ
+442 EDREQ

-470 QANDAAR
+470 RATEAAR
-477 AEESRGLD
+477 AEESRGTE
-485 KKQDEPRP
+485 KKPEEPRL
-493 EVPRADPEANRGE
+493 EAPRAEPEAGE
-506 DEARRSVQNNYKAYQ
+506 DEARRSVQNK
-521 SRHPADFNSP
+521 PA
-531 TPYGYKPQYN
+531 GR
-541 HGPKSP
+541 GI
-547 YSPVSPGSPPGYSH
+547 PVLQHKMGS
-561 GQTVRSPRGSEY
+561 
-573 HSPQALSPHGVSP
+573 A
-586 SGMSP
+586 
-591 NRPTYAPRANGTPP
+591 
-605 RTLALDSQHYS
+605 
-616 GYVQDASMGYG
+616 
-627 SSSYHS
+627 
-633 PPNVPSHSA
+633 
-642 KTSMPHYAAPLQ
+642 
-654 RNSRNAAMDTY
+654 
-665 SMNYRNPTQTPA
+665 
-677 TTTTTN
+677 
-683 STNKEE
+683 
-689 QKPSNVPL
+689 
-697 RRQGSDSRQSNP
+697 
-709 ASNPPPPSSGKS
+709 
-721 VGAKTGAP
+721 
-729 GSTSRIKTSVN
+729 VN

-774 VGEKGTAVTRRTKP
+774 VGEKGGAVTRRTKTP
-788 SATTPTSGRAAGGGD
+788 TTTPTAGRPSAGS
-803 RGNVPPPTPARTSSS
+803 NVPPPTPVRTTSN
-818 RPSTGSSHD
+818 RPSATSSHD
-827 DNKQSRSGRSTPA
+827 DHKQSRSGRSTPA
-840 DDKRQGQKNAVN
+840 DDKKPGQKNAVN

-858 DDKKNPPH
+858 DDKKNPPN
-866 PPHRTNYGAGGAR
+866 PPIRTNYGAGAR
-879 RSAGSGSAMR
+879 RSGSGSAMR
-889 VIDSYKDAE
+889 VIDSYKDSEA
-898 TNSFTLRRQ
+898 NSFTLRRQ

-913 EAEQLNRLRM
+913 DAEQLNRLRI

-995 EFLCACDDVTEALRP
+995 EFLCACDDITEAVRP

-1035 LCLVVFVSTCLAVLW
+1035 LCLVVFLSTCLAVIW
-1050 GYM
+1050 GYL

>member
-316 ALSQRQH
+316 
-323 GESSA
+323 
-328 FKSVMANGP
+328 
-337 ESDLH
+337 
-342 VARRGYDA
+342 
-350 RPPPINTAY
+350 
-359 SGPNTNQFSP
+359 
-369 KTPTPGYL
+369 
-377 PTELSPPPGNSS
+377 
-389 PQSPLT
+389 
-395 PVTPRI
+395 
-401 PISNSDSAFSENDI
+401 
-415 TRELN
+415 ELN

-485 KKQDEPRP
+485 KKQEEPRP

-506 DEARRSVQNNYKAYQ
+506 DEARRSVQNNYKAFQ

-729 GSTSRIKTSVN
+729 GSTSRIKTPTSRGIPVLQHKLGSSVN

-803 RGNVPPPTPARTSSS
+803 RGNVPPPTPVRTSSS

>member
-377 PTELSPPPGNSS
+377 PTELSPPPGNGS

-485 KKQDEPRP
+485 KKQEEPRP

-665 SMNYRNPTQTPA
+665 SMNY
-677 TTTTTN
+677 
-683 STNKEE
+683 S
-689 QKPSNVPL
+689 
-697 RRQGSDSRQSNP
+697 
-709 ASNPPPPSSGKS
+709 
-721 VGAKTGAP
+721 
-729 GSTSRIKTSVN
+729 SVN

-788 SATTPTSGRAAGGGD
+788 SATTPTSGRATGGGD
-803 RGNVPPPTPARTSSS
+803 RGNVPPPTPVRTSSS

-879 RSAGSGSAMR
+879 RTAGSGSAMR

-995 EFLCACDDVTEALRP
+995 DFLCACDDVTEALRP

-1022 CPRLTPRDFAIAK
+1022 CPRLTPRDFAVAK
-1035 LCLVVFVSTCLAVLW
+1035 LCLIVFVSTCLAVLW

>member
-665 SMNYRNPTQTPA
+665 SMNY
-677 TTTTTN
+677 
-683 STNKEE
+683 S
-689 QKPSNVPL
+689 
-697 RRQGSDSRQSNP
+697 
-709 ASNPPPPSSGKS
+709 
-721 VGAKTGAP
+721 
-729 GSTSRIKTSVN
+729 SVN

>member
-485 KKQDEPRP
+485 KKQEEPRP

-506 DEARRSVQNNYKAYQ
+506 DEARRSVQNK
-521 SRHPADFNSP
+521 
-531 TPYGYKPQYN
+531 
-541 HGPKSP
+541 
-547 YSPVSPGSPPGYSH
+547 
-561 GQTVRSPRGSEY
+561 
-573 HSPQALSPHGVSP
+573 
-586 SGMSP
+586 
-591 NRPTYAPRANGTPP
+591 
-605 RTLALDSQHYS
+605 
-616 GYVQDASMGYG
+616 
-627 SSSYHS
+627 
-633 PPNVPSHSA
+633 
-642 KTSMPHYAAPLQ
+642 
-654 RNSRNAAMDTY
+654 
-665 SMNYRNPTQTPA
+665 NPTQTPA

-729 GSTSRIKTSVN
+729 GSTSRIKTPTSRGIPVLQHKLGSSVN

-803 RGNVPPPTPARTSSS
+803 RGNVPPPTPVRTSSS

>member
-485 KKQDEPRP
+485 KKQEEPRP

-506 DEARRSVQNNYKAYQ
+506 DEARRSVQNK
-521 SRHPADFNSP
+521 
-531 TPYGYKPQYN
+531 
-541 HGPKSP
+541 
-547 YSPVSPGSPPGYSH
+547 
-561 GQTVRSPRGSEY
+561 
-573 HSPQALSPHGVSP
+573 
-586 SGMSP
+586 
-591 NRPTYAPRANGTPP
+591 
-605 RTLALDSQHYS
+605 
-616 GYVQDASMGYG
+616 
-627 SSSYHS
+627 
-633 PPNVPSHSA
+633 
-642 KTSMPHYAAPLQ
+642 
-654 RNSRNAAMDTY
+654 
-665 SMNYRNPTQTPA
+665 NPTQTPA
-677 TTTTTN
+677 TTTTTTN

-709 ASNPPPPSSGKS
+709 TSNPPPSSTGKS

-729 GSTSRIKTSVN
+729 GSTSRIKTPTSRGIPVLQHKLGSSVN

-788 SATTPTSGRAAGGGD
+788 SATTPTSGRATGGGD
-803 RGNVPPPTPARTSSS
+803 RGNVPPPTPVRTSSS

>member
-377 PTELSPPPGNSS
+377 PTELSPPPGNGS

-485 KKQDEPRP
+485 KKQEEPRP

-506 DEARRSVQNNYKAYQ
+506 DEARRSVQNN
-521 SRHPADFNSP
+521 
-531 TPYGYKPQYN
+531 
-541 HGPKSP
+541 
-547 YSPVSPGSPPGYSH
+547 
-561 GQTVRSPRGSEY
+561 
-573 HSPQALSPHGVSP
+573 
-586 SGMSP
+586 
-591 NRPTYAPRANGTPP
+591 
-605 RTLALDSQHYS
+605 
-616 GYVQDASMGYG
+616 
-627 SSSYHS
+627 
-633 PPNVPSHSA
+633 
-642 KTSMPHYAAPLQ
+642 
-654 RNSRNAAMDTY
+654 
-665 SMNYRNPTQTPA
+665 
-677 TTTTTN
+677 
-683 STNKEE
+683 
-689 QKPSNVPL
+689 
-697 RRQGSDSRQSNP
+697 
-709 ASNPPPPSSGKS
+709 
-721 VGAKTGAP
+721 
-729 GSTSRIKTSVN
+729 SVN

-788 SATTPTSGRAAGGGD
+788 SATTPTSGRATGGGD
-803 RGNVPPPTPARTSSS
+803 RGNVPPPTPVRTSSS

-879 RSAGSGSAMR
+879 RTAGSGSAMR

-995 EFLCACDDVTEALRP
+995 DFLCACDDVTEALRP

-1022 CPRLTPRDFAIAK
+1022 CPRLTPRDFAVAK
-1035 LCLVVFVSTCLAVLW
+1035 LCLIVFVSTCLAVLW

>member
-1 MANTFT
+1 MASTFT
-7 GGSTVSVSRPL
+7 GGSANTVSRPL

-60 NRFTEIPPEIFEY
+60 NRFTEIPVEIFEY
-73 RSAECLNCYYNAIKF
+73 RSSECLNCYHNAIKF
-88 VPEALLQL
+88 FPEALLQL

-156 YLPSQIG
+156 CLPSQIG
-163 DLKSMQC
+163 DLKSLQC

-178 IELPV
+178 KELPL
-183 ELSKLHL
+183 EISKLHL
-190 RRLDFSGNK
+190 RKLDFSSNK
-199 ISVIPTAFRKIET
+199 ISTIPTAFRKIET
-212 LEDIVL
+212 LEEMIL

-238 MKFLQMEA
+238 MKLLQIEA
-246 IREEQKRDS
+246 IKEEQKRDND
-255 EAEMKKLVRK
+255 AEMKKLVRK
-265 SMPIQN
+265 SMPPQN
-271 AITSE
+271 SIPTE

-284 DKWKRHTVLSNDSGY
+284 EKWKRHTVLSNDSGY

-305 EKIGWSPNVSE
+305 DKIGFSPNVSE
-316 ALSQRQH
+316 ALSHWQH
-323 GESSA
+323 GDSSA
-328 FKSVMANGP
+328 YKGVVANGP
-337 ESDLH
+337 EIDPP
-342 VARRGYDA
+342 RRGHES

-359 SGPNTNQFSP
+359 SGPNTDQFSP
-369 KTPTPGYL
+369 KTPTPGYP
-377 PTELSPPPGNSS
+377 PTELSPPPGELS

-395 PVTPRI
+395 PVTPRM
-401 PISNSDSAFSENDI
+401 PISTSDQAFSENEFS
-415 TRELN
+415 RELN

-442 EEKEQ
+442 EEREA

-452 QRIQEEQKA
+452 QKIQEEQKA
-461 MLERQWQES
+461 LLEKQWQES
-470 QANDAAR
+470 RTNEAVKVED
-477 AEESRGLD
+477 SRRPE
-485 KKQDEPRP
+485 KKQDEPKASIARP
-493 EVPRADPEANRGE
+493 ESEANKAPV
-506 DEARRSVQNNYKAYQ
+506 DARRSVENN
-521 SRHPADFNSP
+521 
-531 TPYGYKPQYN
+531 
-541 HGPKSP
+541 
-547 YSPVSPGSPPGYSH
+547 
-561 GQTVRSPRGSEY
+561 
-573 HSPQALSPHGVSP
+573 
-586 SGMSP
+586 
-591 NRPTYAPRANGTPP
+591 
-605 RTLALDSQHYS
+605 
-616 GYVQDASMGYG
+616 
-627 SSSYHS
+627 
-633 PPNVPSHSA
+633 
-642 KTSMPHYAAPLQ
+642 
-654 RNSRNAAMDTY
+654 
-665 SMNYRNPTQTPA
+665 
-677 TTTTTN
+677 
-683 STNKEE
+683 
-689 QKPSNVPL
+689 
-697 RRQGSDSRQSNP
+697 
-709 ASNPPPPSSGKS
+709 
-721 VGAKTGAP
+721 
-729 GSTSRIKTSVN
+729 SVN

-774 VGEKGTAVTRRTKP
+774 IGDKGGGATRRTKTT
-788 SATTPTSGRAAGGGD
+788 ATTPLSGRGAAGGE
-803 RGNVPPPTPARTSSS
+803 RSNVPPPTPVRSNSN
-818 RPSTGSSHD
+818 RPSTGSSQED
-827 DNKQSRSGRSTPA
+827 GKPGKGGRTTPGE
-840 DDKRQGQKNAVN
+840 DKRQVQKNAVN
-852 SLIAKR
+852 SMIAKR
-858 DDKKNPPH
+858 DDKKTPPNPPL
-866 PPHRTNYGAGGAR
+866 RTSYGAASR

-889 VIDSYKDAE
+889 VIDSYKDDG
-898 TNSFTLRRQ
+898 NFTLRRQ

-984 LDACRKIGVGK
+984 LEACRKVGVGK
-995 EFLCACDDVTEALRP
+995 EQICSSQDILDESGII
-1010 ARVSLTVQHLDL
+1010 RVSITIAALV
-1022 CPRLTPRDFAIAK
+1022 AI
-1035 LCLVVFVSTCLAVLW
+1035 STNPKASAV
-1050 GYM
+1050 

>member
-316 ALSQRQH
+316 
-323 GESSA
+323 
-328 FKSVMANGP
+328 
-337 ESDLH
+337 
-342 VARRGYDA
+342 
-350 RPPPINTAY
+350 
-359 SGPNTNQFSP
+359 
-369 KTPTPGYL
+369 
-377 PTELSPPPGNSS
+377 
-389 PQSPLT
+389 
-395 PVTPRI
+395 
-401 PISNSDSAFSENDI
+401 
-415 TRELN
+415 ELN

-485 KKQDEPRP
+485 KKQEEPRP

-541 HGPKSP
+541 HGPNSP

-561 GQTVRSPRGSEY
+561 GQTVRSPRGNEY
-573 HSPQALSPHGVSP
+573 HSPQALSPHGVYP

-633 PPNVPSHSA
+633 PPNVSPHSA

-677 TTTTTN
+677 TTTTTTN

-709 ASNPPPPSSGKS
+709 TSNPPPSSTGKS

-729 GSTSRIKTSVN
+729 GSTSRIKTPTSRGIPVLQHKLGSSVN

-788 SATTPTSGRAAGGGD
+788 SATTPTSGRATGGGD
-803 RGNVPPPTPARTSSS
+803 RGNVPPPTPVRTSSS

>member
-1 MANTFT
+1 MANSFT
-7 GGSTVSVSRPL
+7 GGSNVSVSRPL

-36 KLKEYPKIAG
+36 KLREYPKIAG

-60 NRFTEIPPEIFEY
+60 NRFIEIPSEIFEY
-73 RSAECLNCYYNAIKF
+73 RSAECLNCYHNAIKF

-156 YLPSQIG
+156 HLPSQIG

-190 RRLDFSGNK
+190 RTLDFSGNK

-212 LEDIVL
+212 LEEMCL

-223 TMPPAHVCIK
+223 TLPPAHVCIK

-271 AITSE
+271 SISAE
-276 EFMTDPSQ
+276 EFLTDPSQ

-316 ALSQRQH
+316 ALSHRQH
-323 GESSA
+323 GDSSA

-337 ESDLH
+337 EIELP
-342 VARRGYDA
+342 RRGFDS

-369 KTPTPGYL
+369 KTPTSGYL
-377 PTELSPPPGNSS
+377 PTELSPPPGESS

-401 PISNSDSAFSENDI
+401 PISTSDSAFSENDI

-420 RQKVEYERR
+420 RQKVEYERK

-442 EEKEQ
+442 EEREQ

-470 QANDAAR
+470 RATEAAR
-477 AEESRGLD
+477 AEESRGTE
-485 KKQDEPRP
+485 KKPEEPRL
-493 EVPRADPEANRGE
+493 EAPRAEPEAGE
-506 DEARRSVQNNYKAYQ
+506 DEARRSVQNNYKVYPT
-521 SRHPADFNSP
+521 RYPADFNSP
-531 TPYGYKPQYN
+531 TPYGYKSQYN
-541 HGPKSP
+541 HGHMSP
-547 YSPVSPGSPPGYSH
+547 YSPVSPGSSPGYSH
-561 GQTVRSPRGSEY
+561 GQTVHSPRGSE
-573 HSPQALSPHGVSP
+573 HQSPHAVSPQGLSPTGV
-586 SGMSP
+586 SP
-591 NRPTYAPRANGTPP
+591 NRPVYAQRANGNPP

-616 GYVQDASMGYG
+616 GYVQDSSMGY
-627 SSSYHS
+627 SSSSIHS
-633 PPNVPSHSA
+633 PPNAPQYSA
-642 KTSMPHYAAPLQ
+642 KMSMPHYAAPLQ
-654 RNSRNAAMDTY
+654 RSSRNAMDTY
-665 SMNYRNPTQTPA
+665 SMNYRNPSQTS
-677 TTTTTN
+677 TN
-683 STNKEE
+683 SSNKEE
-689 QKPSNVPL
+689 TKPSNVPL
-697 RRQGSDSRQSNP
+697 RRQGSDSHRNP
-709 ASNPPPPSSGKS
+709 PSNPPAGKS
-721 VGAKTGAP
+721 AGAKSGAP
-729 GSTSRIKTSVN
+729 SSTSRIKTAVN

-774 VGEKGTAVTRRTKP
+774 VGEKGGTVTRRTKTP
-788 SATTPTSGRAAGGGD
+788 TTTPTAGRPSAGS
-803 RGNVPPPTPARTSSS
+803 NVPPPTPVRTTSN
-818 RPSTGSSHD
+818 RPSATSSHD
-827 DNKQSRSGRSTPA
+827 DHKPSRSGRSTPA
-840 DDKRQGQKNAVN
+840 DDKKPGQKNAVN

-858 DDKKNPPH
+858 DDKKNPPN
-866 PPHRTNYGAGGAR
+866 PPIRTNYGAGAR

-889 VIDSYKDAE
+889 VIDSYKDSEA
-898 TNSFTLRRQ
+898 NSFTLRRQ

-913 EAEQLNRLRM
+913 DAEQLNRLRI

-995 EFLCACDDVTEALRP
+995 EFLCACDDITEAVRP

-1035 LCLVVFVSTCLAVLW
+1035 LCLVVFLSTCLAVIW
-1050 GYM
+1050 GYL

>member
-1 MANTFT
+1 M
-7 GGSTVSVSRPL
+7 SVSRPL

-156 YLPSQIG
+156 HLPSQIG
-163 DLKSMQC
+163 DLKSMQS

-190 RRLDFSGNK
+190 RTLDFSGNK

-212 LEDIVL
+212 LEEIVL

-246 IREEQKRDS
+246 VREEQKRDS

-271 AITSE
+271 PVLAE
-276 EFMTDPSQ
+276 EFLTDPSQ

-316 ALSQRQH
+316 
-323 GESSA
+323 
-328 FKSVMANGP
+328 
-337 ESDLH
+337 
-342 VARRGYDA
+342 
-350 RPPPINTAY
+350 
-359 SGPNTNQFSP
+359 
-369 KTPTPGYL
+369 
-377 PTELSPPPGNSS
+377 
-389 PQSPLT
+389 
-395 PVTPRI
+395 
-401 PISNSDSAFSENDI
+401 
-415 TRELN
+415 ELN
-420 RQKVEYERR
+420 RQKVEYERK

-442 EEKEQ
+442 EE

-452 QRIQEEQKA
+452 QRIQEEQRA

-470 QANDAAR
+470 QANDVAHV
-477 AEESRGLD
+477 EESRALD
-485 KKQDEPRP
+485 KKQEEPRP
-493 EVPRADPEANRGE
+493 EVTRADPEANSQGE
-506 DEARRSVQNNYKAYQ
+506 DEARRSVQNK
-521 SRHPADFNSP
+521 
-531 TPYGYKPQYN
+531 
-541 HGPKSP
+541 
-547 YSPVSPGSPPGYSH
+547 
-561 GQTVRSPRGSEY
+561 
-573 HSPQALSPHGVSP
+573 
-586 SGMSP
+586 
-591 NRPTYAPRANGTPP
+591 
-605 RTLALDSQHYS
+605 
-616 GYVQDASMGYG
+616 
-627 SSSYHS
+627 
-633 PPNVPSHSA
+633 
-642 KTSMPHYAAPLQ
+642 
-654 RNSRNAAMDTY
+654 
-665 SMNYRNPTQTPA
+665 NPTQTPA
-677 TTTTTN
+677 TTTTN

-689 QKPSNVPL
+689 QKASNVPL

-709 ASNPPPPSSGKS
+709 ASNPPPSSTGKS
-721 VGAKTGAP
+721 VGAKSGAT

-774 VGEKGTAVTRRTKP
+774 VGEKGGTVTRRTKP
-788 SATTPTSGRAAGGGD
+788 SATTPTSGRASGGGD
-803 RGNVPPPTPARTSSS
+803 RGNVPPPTPVRTSSN
-818 RPSTGSSHD
+818 RPSTVSSHD

-840 DDKRQGQKNAVN
+840 EDKRQGQKNAVN

-866 PPHRTNYGAGGAR
+866 PPHRTNYGAGAR

-995 EFLCACDDVTEALRP
+995 EQICSSQDILDENGII
-1010 ARVSLTVQHLDL
+1010 RVSITV
-1022 CPRLTPRDFAIAK
+1022 AA
-1035 LCLVVFVSTCLAVLW
+1035 LVAVSTNPKSSAV
-1050 GYM
+1050 

>member
-506 DEARRSVQNNYKAYQ
+506 DEARRSVQNK
-521 SRHPADFNSP
+521 
-531 TPYGYKPQYN
+531 
-541 HGPKSP
+541 
-547 YSPVSPGSPPGYSH
+547 
-561 GQTVRSPRGSEY
+561 
-573 HSPQALSPHGVSP
+573 
-586 SGMSP
+586 
-591 NRPTYAPRANGTPP
+591 
-605 RTLALDSQHYS
+605 
-616 GYVQDASMGYG
+616 
-627 SSSYHS
+627 
-633 PPNVPSHSA
+633 
-642 KTSMPHYAAPLQ
+642 
-654 RNSRNAAMDTY
+654 
-665 SMNYRNPTQTPA
+665 NPTQTPA

-729 GSTSRIKTSVN
+729 GSTSRIKTPTSRGIPVLQHKLGSSVN

>member
-1 MANTFT
+1 MASTFT
-7 GGSTVSVSRPL
+7 GGSANTVSRPL

-60 NRFTEIPPEIFEY
+60 NRFTEIPVEIFEY
-73 RSAECLNCYYNAIKF
+73 RSSECLNCYHNAIKF
-88 VPEALLQL
+88 FPEALLQL

-156 YLPSQIG
+156 CLPSQIG
-163 DLKSMQC
+163 DLKSLQC

-178 IELPV
+178 KELPL
-183 ELSKLHL
+183 EISKLHL
-190 RRLDFSGNK
+190 RKLDFSSNK
-199 ISVIPTAFRKIET
+199 ISTIPTAFRKIET
-212 LEDIVL
+212 LEEMIL

-238 MKFLQMEA
+238 MKLLQIEA
-246 IREEQKRDS
+246 IKEEQKRDND
-255 EAEMKKLVRK
+255 AEMKKLVRK
-265 SMPIQN
+265 SMPPQN
-271 AITSE
+271 SIPTE

-284 DKWKRHTVLSNDSGY
+284 EKWKRHTVLSNDSGY

-305 EKIGWSPNVSE
+305 DKIGFSPNVSE
-316 ALSQRQH
+316 ALSHWQH
-323 GESSA
+323 GDSSA
-328 FKSVMANGP
+328 YKGVVANGP
-337 ESDLH
+337 EIDPP
-342 VARRGYDA
+342 RRGHES

-359 SGPNTNQFSP
+359 SGPNTDQFSP
-369 KTPTPGYL
+369 KTPTPGYP
-377 PTELSPPPGNSS
+377 PTELSPPPGELS

-395 PVTPRI
+395 PVTPRM
-401 PISNSDSAFSENDI
+401 PISTSDQAFSENEFS
-415 TRELN
+415 RELN

-442 EEKEQ
+442 EEREA

-452 QRIQEEQKA
+452 QKIQEEQKA
-461 MLERQWQES
+461 LLEKQWQES
-470 QANDAAR
+470 RTNEAVKVED
-477 AEESRGLD
+477 SRRPE
-485 KKQDEPRP
+485 KKQDEPKASIARP
-493 EVPRADPEANRGE
+493 ESEANKAPV
-506 DEARRSVQNNYKAYQ
+506 DARRSVENK
-521 SRHPADFNSP
+521 
-531 TPYGYKPQYN
+531 
-541 HGPKSP
+541 
-547 YSPVSPGSPPGYSH
+547 PVSRGIPVLRNKPGS
-561 GQTVRSPRGSEY
+561 
-573 HSPQALSPHGVSP
+573 
-586 SGMSP
+586 
-591 NRPTYAPRANGTPP
+591 
-605 RTLALDSQHYS
+605 
-616 GYVQDASMGYG
+616 
-627 SSSYHS
+627 
-633 PPNVPSHSA
+633 
-642 KTSMPHYAAPLQ
+642 
-654 RNSRNAAMDTY
+654 
-665 SMNYRNPTQTPA
+665 
-677 TTTTTN
+677 
-683 STNKEE
+683 
-689 QKPSNVPL
+689 
-697 RRQGSDSRQSNP
+697 
-709 ASNPPPPSSGKS
+709 
-721 VGAKTGAP
+721 
-729 GSTSRIKTSVN
+729 SVN

-774 VGEKGTAVTRRTKP
+774 IGDKGGGATRRTKTT
-788 SATTPTSGRAAGGGD
+788 ATTPLSGRGAAGGE
-803 RGNVPPPTPARTSSS
+803 RSNVPPPTPVRSNSN
-818 RPSTGSSHD
+818 RPSTGSSQED
-827 DNKQSRSGRSTPA
+827 GKPGKGGRTTPGE
-840 DDKRQGQKNAVN
+840 DKRQVQKNAVN
-852 SLIAKR
+852 SMIAKR
-858 DDKKNPPH
+858 DDKKTPPNPPL
-866 PPHRTNYGAGGAR
+866 RTSYGAASR

-889 VIDSYKDAE
+889 VIDSYKDDG
-898 TNSFTLRRQ
+898 NFTLRRQ

-984 LDACRKIGVGK
+984 LEACRKVGVGK
-995 EFLCACDDVTEALRP
+995 EQICSSQDILDESGII
-1010 ARVSLTVQHLDL
+1010 RVSITIAALV
-1022 CPRLTPRDFAIAK
+1022 AI
-1035 LCLVVFVSTCLAVLW
+1035 STNPKASAV
-1050 GYM
+1050 

>member
-316 ALSQRQH
+316 
-323 GESSA
+323 
-328 FKSVMANGP
+328 
-337 ESDLH
+337 
-342 VARRGYDA
+342 
-350 RPPPINTAY
+350 
-359 SGPNTNQFSP
+359 
-369 KTPTPGYL
+369 
-377 PTELSPPPGNSS
+377 
-389 PQSPLT
+389 
-395 PVTPRI
+395 
-401 PISNSDSAFSENDI
+401 
-415 TRELN
+415 ELN

-485 KKQDEPRP
+485 KKQEEPRP

-506 DEARRSVQNNYKAYQ
+506 DEARRSVQNK
-521 SRHPADFNSP
+521 
-531 TPYGYKPQYN
+531 
-541 HGPKSP
+541 
-547 YSPVSPGSPPGYSH
+547 
-561 GQTVRSPRGSEY
+561 
-573 HSPQALSPHGVSP
+573 
-586 SGMSP
+586 
-591 NRPTYAPRANGTPP
+591 
-605 RTLALDSQHYS
+605 
-616 GYVQDASMGYG
+616 
-627 SSSYHS
+627 
-633 PPNVPSHSA
+633 
-642 KTSMPHYAAPLQ
+642 
-654 RNSRNAAMDTY
+654 
-665 SMNYRNPTQTPA
+665 NPTQTPA

-709 ASNPPPPSSGKS
+709 TSNPPPSSTGKS
-721 VGAKTGAP
+721 VGAKTGPLAP
-729 GSTSRIKTSVN
+729 RRESKHPLAEAFPCCSTN
-740 GGNSPGISPS
+740 W
-750 PSPRSSLGSTGTN
+750 
-763 SPSSSTSSLHK
+763 
-774 VGEKGTAVTRRTKP
+774 
-788 SATTPTSGRAAGGGD
+788 AA
-803 RGNVPPPTPARTSSS
+803 
-818 RPSTGSSHD
+818 
-827 DNKQSRSGRSTPA
+827 
-840 DDKRQGQKNAVN
+840 
-852 SLIAKR
+852 L
-858 DDKKNPPH
+858 
-866 PPHRTNYGAGGAR
+866 
-879 RSAGSGSAMR
+879 
-889 VIDSYKDAE
+889 
-898 TNSFTLRRQ
+898 
-907 EERMKE
+907 
-913 EAEQLNRLRM
+913 
-923 TIEKRLKVT
+923 
-932 LPDNLPES
+932 
-940 LRDGVLLCQF
+940 
-950 ANNIR
+950 
-955 PRSVLSIHVPSPAVP
+955 
-970 KLTMAKCRKNVENF
+970 
-984 LDACRKIGVGK
+984 
-995 EFLCACDDVTEALRP
+995 
-1010 ARVSLTVQHLDL
+1010 
-1022 CPRLTPRDFAIAK
+1022 
-1035 LCLVVFVSTCLAVLW
+1035 
-1050 GYM
+1050 

>member
-1 MANTFT
+1 MANSFT
-7 GGSTVSVSRPL
+7 GGSNVSVSRPL

-36 KLKEYPKIAG
+36 KLREYPKIAG

-60 NRFTEIPPEIFEY
+60 NRFIEIPSEIFEY
-73 RSAECLNCYYNAIKF
+73 RSAECLNCYHNAIKF

-156 YLPSQIG
+156 HLPSQIG

-190 RRLDFSGNK
+190 RTLDFSGNK

-212 LEDIVL
+212 LEEMCL

-223 TMPPAHVCIK
+223 TLPPAHVCIK

-271 AITSE
+271 SISAE
-276 EFMTDPSQ
+276 EFLTDPSQ

-316 ALSQRQH
+316 ALSHRQH
-323 GESSA
+323 GDSSA

-337 ESDLH
+337 EIELP
-342 VARRGYDA
+342 RRGFDS

-369 KTPTPGYL
+369 KTPTSGYL
-377 PTELSPPPGNSS
+377 LTELSPPPGESS

-401 PISNSDSAFSENDI
+401 PISTSDSAFSENDI

-420 RQKVEYERR
+420 RQKVEYERK

-442 EEKEQ
+442 EDREQ

-470 QANDAAR
+470 RATEAAR
-477 AEESRGLD
+477 AEESRGTE
-485 KKQDEPRP
+485 KKPEEPRL
-493 EVPRADPEANRGE
+493 EAPRAEPEAGE
-506 DEARRSVQNNYKAYQ
+506 DEARRSVQNNA
-521 SRHPADFNSP
+521 
-531 TPYGYKPQYN
+531 
-541 HGPKSP
+541 
-547 YSPVSPGSPPGYSH
+547 
-561 GQTVRSPRGSEY
+561 
-573 HSPQALSPHGVSP
+573 
-586 SGMSP
+586 
-591 NRPTYAPRANGTPP
+591 
-605 RTLALDSQHYS
+605 
-616 GYVQDASMGYG
+616 
-627 SSSYHS
+627 
-633 PPNVPSHSA
+633 
-642 KTSMPHYAAPLQ
+642 
-654 RNSRNAAMDTY
+654 
-665 SMNYRNPTQTPA
+665 
-677 TTTTTN
+677 
-683 STNKEE
+683 
-689 QKPSNVPL
+689 
-697 RRQGSDSRQSNP
+697 
-709 ASNPPPPSSGKS
+709 
-721 VGAKTGAP
+721 
-729 GSTSRIKTSVN
+729 VN

-774 VGEKGTAVTRRTKP
+774 VGEKGGAVTRRTKTP
-788 SATTPTSGRAAGGGD
+788 TTTPTAGRPSAGS
-803 RGNVPPPTPARTSSS
+803 NVPPPTPVRTTSN
-818 RPSTGSSHD
+818 RPSATSSHD
-827 DNKQSRSGRSTPA
+827 DHKQSRSGRSTPA
-840 DDKRQGQKNAVN
+840 DDKKPGQKNAVN

-858 DDKKNPPH
+858 DDKKNPPN
-866 PPHRTNYGAGGAR
+866 PPIRTNYGAGAR
-879 RSAGSGSAMR
+879 RSGSGSAMR
-889 VIDSYKDAE
+889 VIDSYKDSEA
-898 TNSFTLRRQ
+898 NSFTLRRQ

-913 EAEQLNRLRM
+913 DAEQLNRLRI

-995 EFLCACDDVTEALRP
+995 EFLCACDDITEAVRP

-1035 LCLVVFVSTCLAVLW
+1035 LCLVVFLSTCLAVIW
-1050 GYM
+1050 GYL

>member
-1 MANTFT
+1 MASTFT
-7 GGSTVSVSRPL
+7 GGSANTVSRPL

-28 GEVILCGR
+28 GEIILCGR

-73 RSAECLNCYYNAIKF
+73 RSAECLNCYHNAIKF

-156 YLPSQIG
+156 HLPSQIG

-178 IELPV
+178 IELPL

-190 RRLDFSGNK
+190 RKLDFSSNK
-199 ISVIPTAFRKIET
+199 ISTIPTAFRKIET
-212 LEDIVL
+212 LEEMIL

-238 MKFLQMEA
+238 MKLLQIEA
-246 IREEQKRDS
+246 IKEEQKRDND
-255 EAEMKKLVRK
+255 AEMKKLVRK
-265 SMPIQN
+265 SMPPQN
-271 AITSE
+271 SIPAE

-284 DKWKRHTVLSNDSGY
+284 EKWKRHTVLSNDSGY

-316 ALSQRQH
+316 ALSQWQH
-323 GESSA
+323 GDSSA
-328 FKSVMANGP
+328 YKGVVANGP
-337 ESDLH
+337 EIDPP
-342 VARRGYDA
+342 RRGLES

-369 KTPTPGYL
+369 KTPTPGYP
-377 PTELSPPPGNSS
+377 PTELSPPPGELS

-395 PVTPRI
+395 PVTPRM
-401 PISNSDSAFSENDI
+401 PISASDQAFSENEFS
-415 TRELN
+415 RELN
-420 RQKVEYERR
+420 RQKVEYERK

-442 EEKEQ
+442 EERET

-452 QRIQEEQKA
+452 QKIQEEQKA
-461 MLERQWQES
+461 LLEKQWQDSRTNE
-470 QANDAAR
+470 AVKV
-477 AEESRGLD
+477 EENRRPE
-485 KKQDEPRP
+485 KKQEEPKALLPRP
-493 EVPRADPEANRGE
+493 EQEVNKGSQD
-506 DEARRSVQNNYKAYQ
+506 ARRSVENNYKVYP
-521 SRHPADFNSP
+521 SRHPADFNTP
-531 TPYGYKPQYN
+531 TPFGYKPQYN
-541 HGPKSP
+541 HGNVSP
-547 YSPVSPGSPPGYSH
+547 YSPVSPGSPPGYSY
-561 GQTVRSPRGSEY
+561 GQTV
-573 HSPQALSPHGVSP
+573 HSPHRNEHHNPQGVSPYGVSPHGASP
-586 SGMSP
+586 QGVSP
-591 NRPTYAPRANGTPP
+591 NRPTYNPRATGNPP

-616 GYVQDASMGYG
+616 GYVQDASMGN
-627 SSSYHS
+627 SSSSIHS
-633 PPNVPSHSA
+633 PPHVSPHSA
-642 KTSMPHYAAPLQ
+642 KTSVPHYAAPLQ
-654 RNSRNAAMDTY
+654 RNSRNAMDTY
-665 SMNYRNPTQTPA
+665 SMNYRQPNQ
-677 TTTTTN
+677 TTN
-683 STNKEE
+683 SVNKEE
-689 QKPSNVPL
+689 QKPTNVPL
-697 RRQGSDSRQSNP
+697 RRQGSDSNQNPTSNP
-709 ASNPPPPSSGKS
+709 STAKPS
-721 VGAKTGAP
+721 GAKTGAS
-729 GSTSRIKTSVN
+729 GAHSSTSRIKKPVSRGIPVLRHKPGSTVN

-774 VGEKGTAVTRRTKP
+774 IGDKGGPATRRTKTT
-788 SATTPTSGRAAGGGD
+788 ATTPSSGRGAAGGE
-803 RGNVPPPTPARTSSS
+803 RSNVPPPTPVRSSS
-818 RPSTGSSHD
+818 NRPSTGSSQED
-827 DNKQSRSGRSTPA
+827 GKPGKGGRTTPGE
-840 DDKRQGQKNAVN
+840 DKRQVQKNAVN

-858 DDKKNPPH
+858 DDKKTPPNPPL
-866 PPHRTNYGAGGAR
+866 RTSYGAASR

-889 VIDSYKDAE
+889 VIDSYKDDG
-898 TNSFTLRRQ
+898 NFTLRRQ

-984 LDACRKIGVGK
+984 LEACRKVGVGK
-995 EFLCACDDVTEALRP
+995 EQICSSQDILDESGII
-1010 ARVSLTVQHLDL
+1010 RVSITIAALV
-1022 CPRLTPRDFAIAK
+1022 AI
-1035 LCLVVFVSTCLAVLW
+1035 STNPKASAV
-1050 GYM
+1050 